1 MSSRL
6 LALLTSLFVLTTTL
20 LTPAA
25 AADPDSPA
33 ARAAEWIAAEL
44 ASPEPDFDQFGAAAA
59 RTDVILALAVAG
71 TQHDAARRALA
82 DLAATASDYVGPPD
96 SPNPGAVAKVLVA
109 VQVSREDPAAFLAG
123 RDLEAELR
131 DMQRP
136 DGSFAPDVFSH
147 ALAMLALVSTEAG
160 VPADAAA
167 WLLDRQRDD
176 GAWASD
182 FAPDAP
188 DLDVTAL
195 ALQAAV
201 AADTTAAVEAAADFL
216 TAEQNTDG
224 SWPSPFGDPNA
235 NTAGVAALA
244 LRAAGRDAAADAAA
258 GFVTALQ
265 TDDGGIRFTAAEPA
279 ANGYATL
286 QGILAFAAVP
296 LPELEIDPF
305 ADVAWGDLFDGEI
318 DWLADTDITRGCTPD
333 HFCPDDPVT
342 RGQMAAFL
350 HRALGT
356 TLPTGEAT
364 DFTDT
369 TTSVFADDIE
379 WLSATGITRG
389 CTPDHFCPDD
399 PVTRGQMAAFLH
411 RALGG

>member
-1 MSSRL
+1 
-6 LALLTSLFVLTTTL
+6 
-20 LTPAA
+20 
-25 AADPDSPA
+25 
-33 ARAAEWIAAEL
+33 
-44 ASPEPDFDQFGAAAA
+44 
-59 RTDVILALAVAG
+59 
-71 TQHDAARRALA
+71 
-82 DLAATASDYVGPPD
+82 
-96 SPNPGAVAKVLVA
+96 
-109 VQVSREDPAAFLAG
+109 
-123 RDLEAELR
+123 
-131 DMQRP
+131 
-136 DGSFAPDVFSH
+136 
-147 ALAMLALVSTEAG
+147 
-160 VPADAAA
+160 
-167 WLLDRQRDD
+167 
-176 GAWASD
+176 
-182 FAPDAP
+182 
-188 DLDVTAL
+188 VTAL

-411 RALGG
+411 RALGTTLPTGEATDFTDTTTSVFADDIEWLSATGITRGCTPDHFCPDDPVTRGQMAAFLHRALGG